1 MAASVQVGQESSEVA
16 ITPDGSYAYVTNL
29 GAGSVSVIST
39 ATNTVVATVPQLR
52 AASVGVAITPDS
64 AFAYVANYDAN
75 PGTVSVIATATNTVV
90 ANIQV
95 GSGPYLVAISPDG
108 AFAYVT
114 VAGLGVVEVI
124 ATATNTVVATIPVG
138 IGPRGI
144 AFTPD
149 GAFAYVTNELSS
161 AGPGTVSVIDTATQ
175 LVVATI
181 PVGGTNPFWV
191 AISPDGAYA
200 YVAIDNSTTV
210 QVIATATNTVV
221 ATIPVGSGPGGR
233 RWSAGVA
240 FQPNNP
246 SPLRLSVNHGGN
258 GGTVTLNILG
268 NGIPAGV
275 TASLVCPNQPVVL
288 GTNTSVTSYRTALT
302 TTFDLTGTNPGQCAV
317 VMTKLDGS
325 TVTVPEPFIVDQG
338 GAPDVRI
345 SKIGTTPVPGYDATY
360 LITLANVGN
369 VDAQGGILDD
379 LLDASFSLLSVT
391 PSTPC
396 HSPRS

>member
-1 MAASVQVGQESSEVA
+1 MWPSPLTGQLRLCDEF
-16 ITPDGSYAYVTNL
+16 G
-29 GAGSVSVIST
+29 GSVSVIST
-39 ATNTVVATVPQLR
+39 ATNKVVATVPPVEG
-52 AASVGVAITPDS
+52 ASIGVAITPDS
-64 AFAYVANYDAN
+64 AFAYVANYNAN

-114 VAGLGVVEVI
+114 VAGLGAWSRLI
-124 ATATNTVVATIPVG
+124 ATATNTVVATISVG

-149 GAFAYVTNELSS
+149 GAFAYVTNGLPNVSS
-161 AGPGTVSVIDTATQ
+161 AGPGTVSVIDTATE
-175 LVVATI
+175 LTVATI
-181 PVGGTNPFWV
+181 PVGGILPLLGRHQSGWSLRV
-191 AISPDGAYA
+191 CRDWRL
-200 YVAIDNSTTV
+200 TTV

-221 ATIPVGSGPGGR
+221 ATIPVTGGPGGLGG
-233 RWSAGVA
+233 SPAGVA

-302 TTFDLTGTNPGQCAV
+302 TTFDLTGTSPGQCAV

-338 GAPDVRI
+338 GAPDVR
-345 SKIGTTPVPGYDATY
+345 TP
-360 LITLANVGN
+360 L
-369 VDAQGGILDD
+369 
-379 LLDASFSLLSVT
+379 
-391 PSTPC
+391 
-396 HSPRS
+396 RSARRRCRAMMRHI

>member
-1 MAASVQVGQESSEVA
+1 M
-16 ITPDGSYAYVTNL
+16 
-29 GAGSVSVIST
+29 
-39 ATNTVVATVPQLR
+39 
-52 AASVGVAITPDS
+52 
-64 AFAYVANYDAN
+64 
-75 PGTVSVIATATNTVV
+75 
-90 ANIQV
+90 
-95 GSGPYLVAISPDG
+95 
-108 AFAYVT
+108 
-114 VAGLGVVEVI
+114 
-124 ATATNTVVATIPVG
+124 
-138 IGPRGI
+138 
-144 AFTPD
+144 
-149 GAFAYVTNELSS
+149 
-161 AGPGTVSVIDTATQ
+161 
-175 LVVATI
+175 
-181 PVGGTNPFWV
+181 
-191 AISPDGAYA
+191 
-200 YVAIDNSTTV
+200 

-221 ATIPVGSGPGGR
+221 ATIPVGGGPGGLGGGP
-233 RWSAGVA
+233 AGVA

-302 TTFDLTGTNPGQCAV
+302 TTFDLTGTSPGQCAV

-391 PSTPC
+391 PSTPSTVQDLNSAGVVTC
-396 HSPRS
+396 AAPPLGVGLAGAQAFSYQVNVSQNTAVGFPISGQVCISEDTNIKAAGLQILQCVGQLVARCPRATVVCSRSTALAASVCLVLPG